1 MTTTVRRMLSGK
13 GDVYAVGPG
22 DTVYDALRLMADRN
36 IGAVLVLSDQKIE
49 GIFSERD
56 YARSVVLLGKT
67 SKETPVREVMT
78 IDVICVDPGWT
89 AEQCMALM
97 TEKRV
102 RHLPVVENER
112 VVGVISIGDVVRTV
126 VDEHQFTIKSL
137 EGYILSGG

>member
-56 YARSVVLLGKT
+56 YARKVVLLGKT
-67 SKETPVREVMT
+67 SKETPVREIMT
-78 IDVICVDPGWT
+78 ADVISVDPDWT

>member
-13 GDVYAVGPG
+13 GDVYAVGPA
-22 DTVYDALRLMADRN
+22 DTIYDALRLMADRN
-36 IGAVLVLSDQKIE
+36 IGAVLVLSDQRIE

-56 YARSVVLLGKT
+56 YARKVALLGKT
-67 SKETPVREVMT
+67 SKETPVREIMT

-112 VVGVISIGDVVRTV
+112 VVGVISIGDVVRTI